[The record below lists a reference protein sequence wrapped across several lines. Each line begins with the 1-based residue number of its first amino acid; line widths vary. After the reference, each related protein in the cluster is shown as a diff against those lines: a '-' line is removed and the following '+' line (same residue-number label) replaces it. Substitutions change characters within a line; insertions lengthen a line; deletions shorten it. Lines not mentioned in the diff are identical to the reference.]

1 MPTPSAG
8 YANAVSSQVG
18 PTLEIIRTISPPAD
32 WIGRINAVGL
42 SLPVPPGRVNAVGY
56 AASVSR
62 PITVTGLVGST
73 NAVGYTGSVSTGD
86 GPFVGSANA
95 VTAETGPT
103 VEIIRTIAPPADWVG
118 DINANGFAATIS
130 TQSGSITNISA
141 GVAGRVNVTGYA
153 PFTSLDVLPGE
164 VSAVGYAPTVEI
176 ASRNPVGSVGKANAT
191 GYAAQVLR
199 DKTVTAQLG
208 RINVE
213 GKLGASFNT
222 EQNTIGKAN
231 AVSAETGPTIEIVK
245 FTAFDQTAGEAEAGG
260 FAPTIDFALGNIT
273 SVTSVGEARGNA
285 VGYAPTVDFGTDI
298 VRTPLVGKAN
308 ATGLTPSVGFGGTNI
323 IVSQLGRINAIHA
336 ATTATIEREKTIEG
350 PFVGKANF
358 TGRPPNTSTETP
370 NIYNAN
376 GTVGTINLVGYEGDT
391 SLSRE
396 ALPTVGVVNAV
407 GYSPDETEQPSTGAA
422 NAVGYAASVGIER
435 TVRPQLGVV
444 QTDGSIAVVE
454 VQRGT
459 YERVIGLG
467 TVHAIGNRAKFQADV
482 IKTDVD
488 YGAGSG
494 GKYYDDLMRQI
505 RQEDELLLEMIED
518 FIRRVA

>member
-8 YANAVSSQVG
+8 YSNAISSQIG
-18 PTLEIIRTISPPAD
+18 PELL
-32 WIGRINAVGL
+32 IN
-42 SLPVPPGRVNAVGY
+42 Y
-56 AASVSR
+56 
-62 PITVTGLVGST
+62 
-73 NAVGYTGSVSTGD
+73 
-86 GPFVGSANA
+86 F
-95 VTAETGPT
+95 
-103 VEIIRTIAPPADWVG
+103 IAPPADWTGDVNAVG
-118 DINANGFAATIS
+118 NAPSVSYGDVADVSAGAAGSVSVVTSEVGPSLLINYFIAPPAEWQGKANAVGFAATIS
-130 TQSGSITNISA
+130 TQSGSATNIAA
-141 GVAGRVNVTGYA
+141 GAAGRVNATGYA

-164 VSAVGYAPTVEI
+164 ANAVGYAPAVEI

-208 RINVE
+208 RINAR
-213 GKLGASFNT
+213 GQLGASFNT
-222 EQNTIGKAN
+222 EQNTLGKAN
-231 AVSAETGPTIEIVK
+231 AVSAGTGPTVELIK
-245 FTAFDQTAGEAEAGG
+245 FTAFDQTAGEANATGS
-260 FAPTIDFALGNIT
+260 APTIDFALGNIIA
-273 SVTSVGEARGNA
+273 VTSVGEARGNA
-285 VGYAPTVDFGTDI
+285 VGYAPTIDYGAERLF
-298 VRTPLVGKAN
+298 TPLVGKIN
-308 ATGLTPSVGFGGTNI
+308 AIGIAASQISFGGTTI
-323 IVSQLGRINAIHA
+323 IVSEHGHINAIHA
-336 ATTATIEREKTIEG
+336 ATTATVEREKTIEG

-391 SLSRE
+391 GLSRE

-444 QTDGSIAVVE
+444 QADGSIAVVE